1 MKNRNVTIS
10 DIAKELGITPS
21 TVSRALSNSTRVNEK
36 TRLKVQLV
44 AQRMGY
50 HPNVM
55 ASSLRKGTSG
65 TIGMIVPRINRHF
78 FSNVI
83 CGVERIVNPAG
94 FNLLIYQSDEQ
105 HDKEVLGLQTF
116 LKNRVAGII
125 ISLASDTDDYSHLQ
139 QLSGMG
145 VPLVQFD
152 RVKDDLQGAKI
163 VNDNF
168 NGAYLGVKH
177 LIKSGYKRI
186 AHLAGALHLNVYN
199 ERLNGYLAALK
210 EIGMGYDDRMI
221 VTNVITRDAGADAI
235 TKVIDAG
242 ADAVFCAGDYSA
254 LGAMLEIKKRGLII
268 PDNIGVLGFANE
280 PFAEIMSPAL
290 TSVEQNA
297 FEIGNRAAQA
307 IIQMIEKKDATINTE
322 EVVPV
327 RLIVRESTIK
337 NNCLTF

>member
-1 MKNRNVTIS
+1 MKKKHNITIS
-10 DIAKELGITPS
+10 DIAKELGVTAS
-21 TVSRALSNSTRVNEK
+21 TVSRALSDSPRVNEK
-36 TRLKVQLV
+36 TRLRIQEAAAK
-44 AQRMGY
+44 MGY

-83 CGVERIVNPAG
+83 SGVERIVNPAG
-94 FNLLIYQSDEQ
+94 FNLLIYQTDEL
-105 HDKEVLGLQTF
+105 HDKELLGLQAF

-125 ISLASDTDDYSHLQ
+125 VSLASDSSDYSHLK
-139 QLSGMG
+139 QLNRIG

-152 RVKDDLQGAKI
+152 RVNNNLDGAKI

-177 LIKSGYKRI
+177 LIKQGYTRI
-186 AHLAGALHLNVYN
+186 AHLAGALHLNVYS
-199 ERLNGYLAALK
+199 ERMNGYLAAIK
-210 EIGMGYDDRMI
+210 EASLSNDESLI
-221 VTNVITRDAGADAI
+221 VPNIISRDAGAEGIIQIIEA
-235 TKVIDAG
+235 K

-254 LGAMLEIKKRGLII
+254 LGAMLEIKKRGLRI
-268 PDNIGVLGFANE
+268 PTDMGVLGFANE
-280 PFAEIMSPAL
+280 PFAEIMSPSL

-307 IIQMIEKKDATINTE
+307 IIQMIEKNNPSINTE
-322 EVVPV
+322 EIVPV
-327 RLIVRESTIK
+327 RLIVRESSIK
-337 NNCLTF
+337 K